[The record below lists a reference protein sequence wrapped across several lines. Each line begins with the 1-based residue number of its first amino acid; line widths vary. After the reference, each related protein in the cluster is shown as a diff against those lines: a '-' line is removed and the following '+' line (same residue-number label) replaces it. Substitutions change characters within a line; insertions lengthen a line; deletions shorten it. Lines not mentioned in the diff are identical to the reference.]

1 MPEFTEFAQAR
12 QAHMR
17 RMAFLLCGNWH
28 DAQDVTQTAL
38 MNLCRAWSRARRAD
52 SIDAYAH
59 RVVVRA
65 YLSQRKKV
73 LRQQARAVEYARA
86 SERVPGSAD
95 EAGHPELRLAL
106 LAALAQLPPRGR
118 AVVVLRFWEDLS
130 VEATAEAL
138 GCSTGT
144 VKSQASRSLTRLRA
158 ILGDS
163 LFDERDGQDGR
174 DEGDERDGRGGSDR
188 PDRPDR
194 SVDERGGG
202 GGDGLLR
209 TRTMPTVGRS
219 VISRPG
225 NVHTGLRPAWETDG
239 RA

>member
-28 DAQDVTQTAL
+28 DAQDVTQIAL
-38 MNLCRAWSRARRAD
+38 MNLCRAWNRARRAD

-65 YLSQRKKV
+65 YLGQRKKV
-73 LRQQARAVEYARA
+73 LRQQARAMEYALA
-86 SERVPGSAD
+86 SERLPASA
-95 EAGHPELRLAL
+95 EASGQPELRMAL

-138 GCSTGT
+138 GCSTGN
-144 VKSQASRSLTRLRA
+144 VKSQTSRALAKLRA

-163 LFDERDGQDGR
+163 LFDEYDEHL
-174 DEGDERDGRGGSDR
+174 DEG
-188 PDRPDR
+188 
-194 SVDERGGG
+194 
-202 GGDGLLR
+202 GDHRLR
-209 TRTMPTVGRS
+209 MNTVRTVPRVG
-219 VISRPG
+219 VSRPG
-225 NVHTGLRPAWETDG
+225 SVHARLRPAWETDD
-239 RA
+239 RS

>member
-1 MPEFTEFAQAR
+1 VPEFTEFAQAR

-28 DAQDVTQTAL
+28 DAQDVTQIAL
-38 MNLCRAWSRARRAD
+38 MNLCRAWNRVRRAD

-65 YLSQRKKV
+65 YLGQRKKV
-73 LRQQARAVEYARA
+73 LRQQARAVEYALA

-95 EAGHPELRLAL
+95 AAGQPELRLAL
-106 LAALAQLPPRGR
+106 LAALAQLPPRAR

-138 GCSTGT
+138 GCSEGN
-144 VKSQASRSLTRLRA
+144 VKSQTSRALAKLRA

-163 LFDERDGQDGR
+163 LFEHHDDASGTPRGTPPDPVRALDE
-174 DEGDERDGRGGSDR
+174 DR
-188 PDRPDR
+188 I
-194 SVDERGGG
+194 
-202 GGDGLLR
+202 GGDDRLRMHALLR
-209 TRTMPTVGRS
+209 PAM
-219 VISRPG
+219 SRPA
-225 NVHTGLRPAWETDG
+225 NAHARLRPAWETDE
-239 RA
+239 RS

>member
-28 DAQDVTQTAL
+28 DAQDVTQIAL
-38 MNLCRAWSRARRAD
+38 MNLCRAWNRVRRAD

-65 YLSQRKKV
+65 YLGQRKKV
-73 LRQQARAVEYARA
+73 LRQQARAVEYALS
-86 SERVPGSAD
+86 SERVAGSAD
-95 EAGHPELRLAL
+95 AGQPELRLAL
-106 LAALAQLPPRGR
+106 LAALAELPPRAR

-138 GCSTGT
+138 GCSEGN
-144 VKSQASRSLTRLRA
+144 VKSQTSRALAKLRA

-163 LFDERDGQDGR
+163 LFEDHEDRISADERLGMHKMHTLH
-174 DEGDERDGRGGSDR
+174 R
-188 PDRPDR
+188 PA
-194 SVDERGGG
+194 
-202 GGDGLLR
+202 
-209 TRTMPTVGRS
+209 M
-219 VISRPG
+219 SRPA
-225 NVHTGLRPAWETDG
+225 NAHARLRPAWETDE
-239 RA
+239 RS

>member
-28 DAQDVTQTAL
+28 DAQDVTQIAL
-38 MNLCRAWSRARRAD
+38 MNLCRAWNRVRRAD

-65 YLSQRKKV
+65 YLGQRRKV
-73 LRQQARAVEYARA
+73 LRQQARAVEYTRA
-86 SERVPGSAD
+86 SARVAGSASAD
-95 EAGHPELRLAL
+95 GAGQPELRLAL
-106 LAALAQLPPRGR
+106 LAALAQLPPRSR

-138 GCSTGT
+138 GCSEGN
-144 VKSQASRSLTRLRA
+144 VKSQTSRGLAKLRA

-163 LFDERDGQDGR
+163 LFDGHDGHDGN
-174 DEGDERDGRGGSDR
+174 EGYDSNAGAGSTDSNDAPSR
-188 PDRPDR
+188 KPARAAA
-194 SVDERGGG
+194 SG
-202 GGDGLLR
+202 
-209 TRTMPTVGRS
+209 VGN
-219 VISRPG
+219 G
-225 NVHTGLRPAWETDG
+225 
-239 RA
+239 

>member
-28 DAQDVTQTAL
+28 DAQDVTQIAL
-38 MNLCRAWSRARRAD
+38 MNLCRSWNRARRAD

-86 SERVPGSAD
+86 SERVAASGAQA
-95 EAGHPELRLAL
+95 EQPELRLAL
-106 LAALAQLPPRGR
+106 LAALAELPPRAR

-138 GCSTGT
+138 GCSTGN
-144 VKSQASRSLTRLRA
+144 VKSQASRALAKLRA

-163 LFDERDGQDGR
+163 LFDE
-174 DEGDERDGRGGSDR
+174 DEASGDEEPSRHSYGIAL
-188 PDRPDR
+188 P
-194 SVDERGGG
+194 
-202 GGDGLLR
+202 
-209 TRTMPTVGRS
+209 
-219 VISRPG
+219 RPG
-225 NVHTGLRPAWETDG
+225 NVHARLRPAWETED

>member
-28 DAQDVTQTAL
+28 DAQDVTQIAL
-38 MNLCRAWSRARRAD
+38 MNLCRAWNRVRRAD

-65 YLSQRKKV
+65 YLGQRKKV
-73 LRQQARAVEYARA
+73 LRQQARAVEYALA

-95 EAGHPELRLAL
+95 AAGQPELRLAL
-106 LAALAQLPPRGR
+106 LAALAQLPPRAR

-138 GCSTGT
+138 GCSEGN
-144 VKSQASRSLTRLRA
+144 VKSQTSRALAKLRT

-163 LFDERDGQDGR
+163 LFDYHDDVSGTPPGASPDPVGTPDAFPAPDEDRIGAEGR
-174 DEGDERDGRGGSDR
+174 LRMHTLRR
-188 PDRPDR
+188 PAMSR
-194 SVDERGGG
+194 SVNAHAR
-202 GGDGLLR
+202 
-209 TRTMPTVGRS
+209 
-219 VISRPG
+219 
-225 NVHTGLRPAWETDG
+225 LRPAWETDE
-239 RA
+239 RS

>member
-28 DAQDVTQTAL
+28 DAQDVTQIAL

-73 LRQQARAVEYARA
+73 LRQQTRAVEYARA
-86 SERVPGSAD
+86 SERVLGSA
-95 EAGHPELRLAL
+95 EESGEPELRMAL

-138 GCSTGT
+138 GCSTGN
-144 VKSQASRSLTRLRA
+144 VKSQASRSLAKLRE

-163 LFDERDGQDGR
+163 LFDEGDDD
-174 DEGDERDGRGGSDR
+174 DEGEWGEKGEKGGEKREGFADEGGSRRAHVHAGVR
-188 PDRPDR
+188 P
-194 SVDERGGG
+194 V
-202 GGDGLLR
+202 
-209 TRTMPTVGRS
+209 
-219 VISRPG
+219 
-225 NVHTGLRPAWETDG
+225 WETDG

>member
-28 DAQDVTQTAL
+28 DAQDVTQIAL
-38 MNLCRAWSRARRAD
+38 MNLCRAWNRARRAD

-65 YLSQRKKV
+65 YLSQRRKV
-73 LRQQARAVEYARA
+73 LRQQARAVEYTLASARVA
-86 SERVPGSAD
+86 ETVT
-95 EAGHPELRLAL
+95 EAAQPELRLAL
-106 LAALAQLPPRGR
+106 LAALAQLPPRAR

-138 GCSTGT
+138 GCSTGN
-144 VKSQASRSLTRLRA
+144 VKSQASRGLAKLRG

-163 LFDERDGQDGR
+163 LFDEYDDPAEE
-174 DEGDERDGRGGSDR
+174 DNSGDDR
-188 PDRPDR
+188 
-194 SVDERGGG
+194 
-202 GGDGLLR
+202 LR
-209 TRTMPTVGRS
+209 THAVRRVAAS
-219 VISRPG
+219 CPG
-225 NVHTGLRPAWETDG
+225 NTHVRLRPAWRTEDL
-239 RA
+239 